1 MMTPLD
7 TGLTIA
13 SGLTAGAA
21 SAASTVG
28 VANLSFTVLSAAV
41 GAGVAYGVL
50 KKGAEARDKEVA
62 EVKAKL
68 DALVEGQ
75 SDIRERLAKLEGKLD
90 V

>member
-1 MMTPLD
+1 MPPLD
-7 TGLTIA
+7 TGLTA
-13 SGLTAGAA
+13 AAGLTAGAA
-21 SAASTVG
+21 SAASAVG
-28 VANLSFTVLSAAV
+28 VANLAFTILSAAV

-75 SDIRERLAKLEGKLD
+75 ADIRERLANIEGWRD
-90 V
+90 GR